1 MEYYSEKDNN
11 LYEREK
17 EGFDP
22 VCGSLHSLRH
32 LGSFIADRCTNSPS
46 LPLPPAVVGFLPLL
60 PLALGF
66 KSFSAKQKKTSTL
79 MLVFYGNVER

>member
-1 MEYYSEKDNN
+1 MPIKAKKTSYIKQ
-11 LYEREK
+11 LVFRVAEK

-46 LPLPPAVVGFLPLL
+46 LPLPPAVVGFLPLAPVSRPT
-60 PLALGF
+60 PLAGAPLRP
-66 KSFSAKQKKTSTL
+66 T
-79 MLVFYGNVER
+79 